1 MKKMSKR
8 AKWITGSIIAVLAIV
23 LIFVGIYTYRVYH
36 SLDNL
41 NKKPEDSIFTNNSK
55 EEVAPKWTGT
65 ERVNIL
71 LMGGDS
77 RGMQKN
83 EVPRSDSLIVASVDP
98 VTKKGTL
105 FSILR
110 DTYVDIPGHGKERIN
125 AALAYGGPNLA
136 MKSVSDLLGIPIQY
150 YVYVDFK
157 GFIALIDAIDGIDFY
172 VEKDMKYSSKADKH
186 EYDIDLKKGMQ
197 HLDGKS
203 ALQYVRFRHDAM
215 SDFTRTERQREFLKA
230 VASKMQTTWSI
241 MKLPD
246 ILEKVNPFI
255 ETNLNIDD
263 MWKLAALGYDSQIGS
278 SEQIPPMKLISE
290 DNAGGAAVI
299 GIKNEQALK
308 DFVQETFTKDTAP
321 PATPTDGTG
330 TGTGSGTGT
339 DQTKTDSNSSSQSNS
354 TSTTSK

>member
-8 AKWITGSIIAVLAIV
+8 AKWITYSSITIVAIV
-23 LIFVGIYTYRVYH
+23 LIFAGIYTFRMYKG
-36 SLDNL
+36 LDNM
-41 NKKPEDSIFTNNSK
+41 NKKPEDSIFKNNTQV
-55 EEVAPKWTGT
+55 EEVKPPEWTGT

-71 LMGGDS
+71 LLGGDS
-77 RGMQKN
+77 RGLAKN
-83 EVPRSDSLIVASVDP
+83 EVPRSDSLMIASVDP

-110 DTYVDIPGHGKERIN
+110 DTYVNIPDHGKERIN

-136 MKSVSDLLGIPIQY
+136 MKTVSDVMGIPIQY

-157 GFIALIDAIDGIDFY
+157 GFIALIDAIGGIDFE

-186 EYDIDLKKGMQ
+186 EYDINLKKGMQ

-230 VASKMQTTWSI
+230 VAAKMQTTWSI

-246 ILEKVNPFI
+246 ILEQVNPFI
-255 ETNLNIDD
+255 ETNLTVDD
-263 MWKLAALGYDSQIGS
+263 MWKLAALGYDTKVGS
-278 SEQIPPMKLISE
+278 SVQIPPMDMISE
-290 DNAGGAAVI
+290 EKAGGAAVI
-299 GIKNEQALK
+299 GVKNFDKLK
-308 DFVQETFTKDTAP
+308 EFVQETFTKDNAPEPPTA
-321 PATPTDGTG
+321 TDGGTATTTDTG
-330 TGTGSGTGT
+330 TTSNGTT
-339 DQTKTDSNSSSQSNS
+339 DKTDSKD
-354 TSTTSK
+354 STTKK